1 MEYANPTF
9 FPLHHFERMLHTTD
23 SLATSFILITACRD
37 CSQVIVA
44 HLWLSVAEKQLS
56 KTTLRLASLGVPFN
70 SSGAARCGDL
80 KDCCR
85 GRLVEGVLY
94 PFNSSDAYSELF
106 RQRIHSLLRGRYPA
120 PEKRAGAKSK
130 WKQPGWRPGFRE
142 LERSELGSIDIDQSL
157 SLRAF

>member
-106 RQRIHSLLRGRYPA
+106 RQRIHSLLRGRYRHL
-120 PEKRAGAKSK
+120 KRE
-130 WKQPGWRPGFRE
+130 RE
-142 LERSELGSIDIDQSL
+142 RNQSGN
-157 SLRAF
+157 SQVGDPVFESSNGQSWGR

>member
-70 SSGAARCGDL
+70 SSGAARSGDL

-106 RQRIHSLLRGRYPA
+106 RQRIHSLLRGRYRHL
-120 PEKRAGAKSK
+120 KRE
-130 WKQPGWRPGFRE
+130 RE
-142 LERSELGSIDIDQSL
+142 RNQSGN
-157 SLRAF
+157 SQVGDPVFESSNGQSWGR

>member
-106 RQRIHSLLRGRYPA
+106 RQRIHSLLRGRYRHL
-120 PEKRAGAKSK
+120 KRE
-130 WKQPGWRPGFRE
+130 RE
-142 LERSELGSIDIDQSL
+142 RNQGGNSQVGDPVFESSNGQSWG
-157 SLRAF
+157 R